1 MRLLI
6 SCFLIATSQAQD
18 FVNFETPQVHPLDLS
33 PDASKLAVCNTADHR
48 VEIYDLSSGTPEA
61 TSSIPVG
68 ADPVTARFASDSQLW
83 VVNQLSDSVSVI
95 DLPTGTIIHTLF
107 TGDEPADVVFTST
120 HAVVSCSQENA
131 LQLFALADLPAAP
144 ETVPLLGEEPRAL
157 ALTASGEILAAFFE
171 SGNNTT
177 LLGGGAEGGSVL
189 NFPPNAASDPA
200 GPYGGNEPAAEPGFR
215 IRPRPATPKTRAR
228 QRSAS
233 SSVSLPTI
241 PGLMTTH
248 AIGPCSSPV
257 RSPRVPV
264 GSSDGT

>member
-61 TSSIPVG
+61 TASIPVG

-157 ALTASGEILAAFFE
+157 ALTASGDILAAFFE

-189 NFPPNAASDPA
+189 NFPPNAVSDSA
-200 GPYGGNEPAAEPGFR
+200 GPYGGTNPPPNQDTTFVPA
-215 IRPRPATPKTRAR
+215 
-228 QRSAS
+228 QRSGNPSPPAVGLIVRKS
-233 SSVSLPTI
+233 SDDAWLDDNDVT
-241 PGLMTTH
+241 
-248 AIGPCSSPV
+248 GPHSFRE
-257 RSPRVPV
+257 RSPRDPG